1 MKQNLYFRYEVIN
14 VNLRDKPEWLY
25 DKSPGAKVPAIEFDS
40 DDKILY
46 ESLVISDYID
56 ELYPDKRPLNPKD
69 PYQKAKDRLFV
80 DTFGEFSSRFAK
92 VYHSSDELSDI
103 WIGVKEALEKLEAK
117 FALRRTQKYLSGI

>member
-1 MKQNLYFRYEVIN
+1 MIN
-14 VNLRDKPEWLY
+14 VSLSDKPEWLY
-25 DKSPGAKVPAIEFDS
+25 EKNPNAKVPVIEFDS

-56 ELYPDKRPLNPKD
+56 ELYPDKRPLSPKD

-80 DTFGEFSSRFAK
+80 DTFGEYSSRFAK
-92 VYHSSDELSDI
+92 IYHSNDELSDI
-103 WIGVKEALEKLEAK
+103 WNGVKEALKKIEAK

>member
-1 MKQNLYFRYEVIN
+1 M
-14 VNLRDKPEWLY
+14 RDKPEWLY
-25 DKSPGAKVPAIEFDS
+25 EKNPNAKVPLIEFDS

-56 ELYPDKRPLNPKD
+56 ESHPDRRPLSPKD

-80 DTFGEFSSRFAK
+80 DNFGELSSSFAK

-103 WIGVKEALEKLEAK
+103 WIGVKEALKKLEVK